1 MKKVI
6 PDKKFKCLV
15 CKNANYDILDLAV
28 RETGY
33 KILQCKNC
41 NLRQLFKENL
51 YNTKN
56 YYENDTQDSLSFK
69 YTNITKI
76 EQINHRHC
84 ETKNRAKIIQ
94 NIISNKKDEIHI
106 IDVGGGYGN
115 LLNEIKK
122 LNIKMDLLEPRK
134 LKDIFYTKNN
144 INLINS
150 FFNEKF
156 VENNKNK
163 YDIVICCHTLE
174 HLKNPVEFLKNI
186 KQIMKKKSHLFLEV
200 PNDDLDLIKICKK
213 YSKNVNY
220 IEPHLSYF
228 TPETL
233 KYTLNKAG
241 LLNTTIKGFQIYGY
255 QNYKDIK
262 DNGFKFKKNVKDID
276 LFKNNYKKNSKE
288 EKWYNDRIQNLTCD
302 TIYIIYSN

>member
-1 MKKVI
+1 MGCG
-6 PDKKFKCLV
+6 KCV
-15 CKNANYDILDLAV
+15 VY
-28 RETGY
+28 
-33 KILQCKNC
+33 
-41 NLRQLFKENL
+41 F
-51 YNTKN
+51 
-56 YYENDTQDSLSFK
+56 
-69 YTNITKI
+69 
-76 EQINHRHC
+76 
-84 ETKNRAKIIQ
+84 
-94 NIISNKKDEIHI
+94 
-106 IDVGGGYGN
+106 
-115 LLNEIKK
+115 
-122 LNIKMDLLEPRK
+122 
-134 LKDIFYTKNN
+134 IF
-144 INLINS
+144 
-150 FFNEKF
+150 E
-156 VENNKNK
+156 
-163 YDIVICCHTLE
+163 
-174 HLKNPVEFLKNI
+174 
-186 KQIMKKKSHLFLEV
+186 KKKSHLYLKV

-262 DNGFKFKKNVKDID
+262 DNGFKIKKNVKDID